1 MEAVLVAAERVGI
14 PVGRIHGSE
23 VTVRIVEFV
32 LIRHAQPEWVK
43 DGRNVVNPPLTEL
56 GLAQAE
62 RLAKALDGESFD
74 ELYVSP
80 MTRARQTAAPVLG
93 LLGVDEVIEPWLEE
107 IRDPD
112 WHGQPSEGAM
122 KAFRALRQRVA
133 VEQWDGLPGRRAD
146 ARVRRPGP
154 RRRDRV
160 PRTPRHPPHR
170 RRPARCGQIDDPER
184 RIGLIAHAGTNSV
197 FTCLLLGLV
206 PDAVGVG
213 PPRDAPHVDQP
224 PRSPCPIGDGYVFS
238 LSSLSDVEHLD
249 ADQRTV

>member
-1 MEAVLVAAERVGI
+1 M
-14 PVGRIHGSE
+14 
-23 VTVRIVEFV
+23 EFV

-43 DGRNVVNPPLTEL
+43 DHRNVVNPPLTDL
-56 GLAQAE
+56 GVAQSE

-80 MTRARQTAAPVLG
+80 LTRARQTAAPVLN
-93 LLGVDEVIEPWLEE
+93 LLGIAEVIEPWLEE

-122 KAFRALRQRVA
+122 KAFKALRQRVA
-133 VEQWDGLPGRRAD
+133 VEQWDGLPGGEPMHEFV
-146 ARVRRPGP
+146 ARVRVGASEFLE
-154 RRRDRV
+154 RRGI
-160 PRTPRHPPHR
+160 R
-170 RRPARCGQIDDPER
+170 RIDDDLPVWSIDDPDR

-206 PDAVGVG
+206 PTPWEWDRLVMRHTSISRLIAL
-213 PPRDAPHVDQP
+213 
-224 PRSPCPIGDGYVFS
+224 PIGDGFVFS

-249 ADQRTV
+249 RDQRTV

>member
-1 MEAVLVAAERVGI
+1 
-14 PVGRIHGSE
+14 
-23 VTVRIVEFV
+23 VEFV

-56 GLAQAE
+56 GLAQSE

-80 MTRARQTAAPVLG
+80 LTRARQTAAPVLS
-93 LLGVDEVIEPWLEE
+93 LLGVDEVIEAWLEE

-122 KAFRALRQRVA
+122 KAFKALRQRVA
-133 VEQWDGLPGRRAD
+133 VEQWDGLPGGEAMHEFV
-146 ARVRRPGP
+146 ARVRVGATEFLE
-154 RRRDRV
+154 RRGM
-160 PRTPRHPPHR
+160 R
-170 RRPARCGQIDDPER
+170 RIDDDLPVWAIDDPER

-197 FTCLLLGLV
+197 VTCLLLGLDPTPWEWDRLV
-206 PDAVGVG
+206 MRHTSISRLIAL
-213 PPRDAPHVDQP
+213 
-224 PRSPCPIGDGYVFS
+224 PIGDGYVFS

-249 ADQRTV
+249 PDQRTV

>member
-1 MEAVLVAAERVGI
+1 
-14 PVGRIHGSE
+14 
-23 VTVRIVEFV
+23 VEFV

-56 GLAQAE
+56 GFTQAE

-80 MTRARQTAAPVLG
+80 LTRARQTGAPVLG
-93 LLGVDEVIEPWLEE
+93 LLGVPEVIEPWLEE

-133 VEQWDGLPGRRAD
+133 VEQWDGLPGGEPMHEFV
-146 ARVRRPGP
+146 ARVRVGASEFLE
-154 RRRDRV
+154 RRGI
-160 PRTPRHPPHR
+160 R
-170 RRPARCGQIDDPER
+170 RIDDDLPVWSIDDPER

-197 FTCLLLGLV
+197 FTCLLLGLDPTPWEWDRLV
-206 PDAVGVG
+206 MRHTSISRLIAL
-213 PPRDAPHVDQP
+213 
-224 PRSPCPIGDGYVFS
+224 PIGDGFVFS

-249 ADQRTV
+249 HDQRTV